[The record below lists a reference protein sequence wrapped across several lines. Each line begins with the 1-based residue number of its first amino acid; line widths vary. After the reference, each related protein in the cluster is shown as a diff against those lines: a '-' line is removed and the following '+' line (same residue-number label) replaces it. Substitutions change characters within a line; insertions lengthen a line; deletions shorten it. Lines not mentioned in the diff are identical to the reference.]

1 MVKLSRSIVELMV
14 IEHGRETFLERISDP
29 FWFQS
34 LGCVL
39 GFDWHS
45 SGLTTTLCG
54 ALKEALKDMGGE
66 VGLFC
71 AGGKGKTAINT
82 PLELDRIGEA
92 FGINTEE
99 LKDTSRLVA
108 KVDNTL
114 LQDGYQIYH
123 HVVFFTSDC
132 RWAIVQQG
140 MNERIRY
147 ARRYHWLGENVTDMV
162 EEPHSGIASSKL
174 HKTIALNMTDR
185 ESRDNRN
192 AIKELLKDRRTLLR
206 ELDKVEKL
214 TLPERHHISPQDIDL
229 KKLRRSVERIEEN
242 INTFEDILKIR
253 GIGAKTIRAL
263 ALIADLIYGAKPS
276 FKDPA
281 NYTFAHGGKDGH
293 PYPVQRDIYDAT
305 IDTLKKAIEKAKIG
319 NREKIEA
326 LKKLSRILND

>member
-1 MVKLSRSIVELMV
+1 M
-14 IEHGRETFLERISDP
+14 
-29 FWFQS
+29 
-34 LGCVL
+34 
-39 GFDWHS
+39 
-45 SGLTTTLCG
+45 
-54 ALKEALKDMGGE
+54 
-66 VGLFC
+66 
-71 AGGKGKTAINT
+71 
-82 PLELDRIGEA
+82 
-92 FGINTEE
+92 
-99 LKDTSRLVA
+99 
-108 KVDNTL
+108 DNTL

-326 LKKLSRILND
+326 IKKLSRILND